1 MERNQK
7 SLFGKNS
14 ELRAEKE
21 DEFHSVC
28 TNTMCAWLAWD
39 FTTGLAAD
47 TEQQQS
53 GTQGSVLRTLSHL
66 MLTLCTL
73 AWWSSSTQR
82 QSPRIRASRFVL
94 TSLRTYENYSS

>member
-14 ELRAEKE
+14 ALQAATA

-28 TNTMCAWLAWD
+28 TNTVRARLAWA
-39 FTTGLAAD
+39 FTTGLTAD

-53 GTQGSVLRTLSHL
+53 GTRGSVLGTLSAL
-66 MLTLCTL
+66 MLILCTL
-73 AWWSSSTQR
+73 AWQSSSSQR
-82 QSPRIRASRFVL
+82 QSPRIRANRFVL
-94 TSLRTYENYSS
+94 SPLRT